1 MTESARL
8 RTRPQMYSGG
18 IFTPDAYLRSG
29 NEMAERAGPLLVLF
43 RGANSDFE
51 HRRDWGIAVRHYPAE
66 AGGAGSKPRNRS
78 SDSSHDSS
86 LLDSDMRN

>member
-1 MTESARL
+1 MRESTRL

-18 IFTPDAYLRSG
+18 ICTPDAYLRSG

-51 HRRDWGIAVRHYPAE
+51 HRRDWGIAVRPYPAE
-66 AGGAGSKPRNRS
+66 ARGAGSKPRNRVVR
-78 SDSSHDSS
+78 
-86 LLDSDMRN
+86 LVTRLFFTGQ

>member
-29 NEMAERAGPLLVLF
+29 NEMAQRAGVLLVSF

-51 HRRDWGIAVRHYPAE
+51 HRRDWGIAVRPYPAE
-66 AGGAGSKPRNRS
+66 AGGAGSKPRNRVVR
-78 SDSSHDSS
+78 
-86 LLDSDMRN
+86 LVTRLFFTGQ